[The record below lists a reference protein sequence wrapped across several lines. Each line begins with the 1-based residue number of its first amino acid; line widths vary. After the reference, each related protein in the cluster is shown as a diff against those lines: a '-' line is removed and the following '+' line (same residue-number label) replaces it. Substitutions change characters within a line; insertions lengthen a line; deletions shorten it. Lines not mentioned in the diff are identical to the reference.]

1 MLVEE
6 SAGFMWT
13 GHEDGSV
20 ACWQLLPDRPAQFHH
35 CWSAHQLGHVT
46 ALLRTQYGEL
56 WTGSA
61 VGGWLGLGRLRAGVA
76 GCRCS
81 RDYAAEGSGAPAAQF
96 SAAAG
101 TARPGA
107 VGLPWLDAQRQ
118 F

>member
-46 ALLRTQYGEL
+46 ALLRTHYGEL

-61 VGGWLGLGRLRAGVA
+61 VGGWQGWAGLGWAGVGA
-76 GCRCS
+76 WG
-81 RDYAAEGSGAPAAQF
+81 AAPLVWMQRG
-96 SAAAG
+96 AAG
-101 TARPGA
+101 IQT
-107 VGLPWLDAQRQ
+107 QRAAGEPRLCS
-118 F
+118 